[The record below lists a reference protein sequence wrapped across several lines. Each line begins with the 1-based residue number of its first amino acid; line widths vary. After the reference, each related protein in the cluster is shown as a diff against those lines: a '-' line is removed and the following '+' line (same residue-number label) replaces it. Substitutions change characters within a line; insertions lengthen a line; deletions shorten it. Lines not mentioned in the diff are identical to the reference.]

1 MKSLLYLY
9 QLSVISVATS
19 VSDKMSKFWVY
30 NCDLCEYF
38 CLCVCAYERTCC
50 RACQHEISLARA
62 CYDHQRFIS
71 TMLHSGHF
79 AIWLHFTQK
88 LNPSV

>member
-38 CLCVCAYERTCC
+38 CLCVCVRMSAHVVGRV
-50 RACQHEISLARA
+50 
-62 CYDHQRFIS
+62 S
-71 TMLHSGHF
+71 TR
-79 AIWLHFTQK
+79 
-88 LNPSV
+88 SV